1 MPVLMSRFKKK
12 KKHYL
17 NTFKILI
24 VKMSRDTFIYK
35 AYKYIINNMTKSKDQ
50 KKNDPFL
57 MYQNGYI
64 HGYLGNDII
73 HKNNFYYMLGYEEG
87 ENDDRFGKPMKH
99 SLISK

>member
-1 MPVLMSRFKKK
+1 MFR
-12 KKHYL
+12 
-17 NTFKILI
+17 N
-24 VKMSRDTFIYK
+24 TFIYK
-35 AYKYIINNMTKSKDQ
+35 SYKHIINSMTKSKNQ

-57 MYQNGYI
+57 MYRNGYI
-64 HGYLGNDII
+64 HGYSGNDVV